1 MGKCTLFTGTGVA
14 LVTPMQADGSV
25 HYRKYRELIE
35 RQIDAGVSALI
46 AAGTTG
52 EASTLSRRELA
63 DLFTATVEQTRG
75 RVPVICGAGTNNT
88 AATVELCELAYDC
101 GADATLLV
109 TPYYNKTSQQGLI
122 EHYTFVADRTKLP
135 MILYNVP
142 SRTGVDLL
150 PDTVCT
156 LSRHPRIAAIK
167 AAGSNLAHVAQIAAG
182 CDIDIYSGNDDQIVP
197 VLSLGGK
204 GVISVMANV
213 IPRQTAAMTS
223 RWFDGDREDSLRL
236 QLEWL
241 DLASA
246 LFSDVNPIPVKYAMN
261 RMGLEVGD
269 CRLPLCRINDLAAAK
284 LHAVMQHHHLVS

>member
-1 MGKCTLFTGTGVA
+1 MSKHTLFTGTGVA
-14 LVTPMQADGSV
+14 LVTPMQEDGSV

-75 RVPVICGAGTNNT
+75 RVPVICGTGTNNT

-101 GADATLLV
+101 GADGTLLV

-122 EHYTFVADRTKLP
+122 EHYTYVADRAKLP
-135 MILYNVP
+135 MIVYNVP
-142 SRTGVDLL
+142 SRTGLDIS
-150 PDTVCT
+150 PETVWT
-156 LSRHPRIAAIK
+156 LSQHPRIVAIK
-167 AAGSNLAHVAQIAAG
+167 AAGSNLSDVAQIAAG
-182 CDIDIYSGNDDQIVP
+182 CDIDIYSGNDDQILP

-213 IPRQTAAMTS
+213 APRQTAAICN
-223 RWFDGDREDSLRL
+223 RWFAGRPADSLRL

-241 DLASA
+241 DLAKA
-246 LFSDVNPIPVKYAMN
+246 LFSDVNPIPVKQAMN
-261 RMGLEVGD
+261 WMGLEVGA
-269 CRLPLCRINDLAAAK
+269 CRLPLCRMNEAK
-284 LHAVMQHHHLVS
+284 QVGLRAVMQQHDLIP

>member
-1 MGKCTLFTGTGVA
+1 MGKYTLFTGTGVA

-88 AATVELCELAYDC
+88 AATVELSELAYDC

-122 EHYTFVADRTKLP
+122 EHYTYVADHSKLP

-150 PDTVCT
+150 PETVCA
-156 LSRHPRIAAIK
+156 LSRHPRIVAIK

-182 CDIDIYSGNDDQIVP
+182 CDIDIYSGNDDQILP
-197 VLSLGGK
+197 VMSLGGK

-213 IPRQTAAMTS
+213 IPRQTAAITA
-223 RWFDGDREDSLRL
+223 RWLEGQHDEALRL

-246 LFSDVNPIPVKYAMN
+246 LFADVNPIPVKHAMN
-261 RMGLEVGD
+261 LLGLEVGD
-269 CRLPLCRINDLAAAK
+269 CRLPLCHIGDSAEKKLIAALK
-284 LHAVMQHHHLVS
+284 RHQLIC

>member
-88 AATVELCELAYDC
+88 AATVELSELAYDC

-122 EHYTFVADRTKLP
+122 EHYTYVADHSKLP

-150 PDTVCT
+150 PETVCA
-156 LSRHPRIAAIK
+156 LSRHPRIVAIK

-182 CDIDIYSGNDDQIVP
+182 CDIDIYSGNDDQILP
-197 VLSLGGK
+197 VMSLGGK

-213 IPRQTAAMTS
+213 IPRQTAAITA
-223 RWFDGDREDSLRL
+223 RWLEGQHDEALRL

-246 LFSDVNPIPVKYAMN
+246 LFADVNPIPVKHAMN
-261 RMGLEVGD
+261 LLGLEVGD
-269 CRLPLCRINDLAAAK
+269 CRLPLCHIGDSAEKKLIAALK
-284 LHAVMQHHHLVS
+284 RHQLIC